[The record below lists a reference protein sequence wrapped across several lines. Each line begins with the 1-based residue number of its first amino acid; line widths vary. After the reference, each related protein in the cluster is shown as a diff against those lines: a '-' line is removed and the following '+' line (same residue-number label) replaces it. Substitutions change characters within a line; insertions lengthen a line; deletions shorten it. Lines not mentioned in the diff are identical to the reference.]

1 MCLMVPRRKP
11 QARLTALL
19 LAVSTAIAPRRD
31 AVEIG
36 GSVQIP
42 EPSPPAESEG
52 FSDNLPKA
60 QGFLRV
66 F

>member
-1 MCLMVPRRKP
+1 MVRQREP
-11 QARLTALL
+11 QARLTAPF

-36 GSVQIP
+36 GSAQIP

-52 FSDNLPKA
+52 FSDNLPKP
-60 QGFLRV
+60 RISEV

>member
-1 MCLMVPRRKP
+1 MVRQREP
-11 QARLTALL
+11 QARLTAPF

-36 GSVQIP
+36 GSAQIP
-42 EPSPPAESEG
+42 EPSPPAVSEG

-60 QGFLRV
+60 QDF
-66 F
+66 